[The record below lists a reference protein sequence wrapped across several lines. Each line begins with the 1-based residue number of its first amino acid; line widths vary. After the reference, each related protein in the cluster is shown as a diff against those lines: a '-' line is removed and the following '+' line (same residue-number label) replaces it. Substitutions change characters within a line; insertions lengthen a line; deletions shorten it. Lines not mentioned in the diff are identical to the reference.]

1 MTLHRLKPI
10 HALFHGLKPFLRDKE
25 GILNWVLHYILYI
38 FNILATAIGIA
49 CTISMLALYFCQT
62 HKNKTEMIQFLDHII
77 EIRQTVVRFV
87 LKQKGLQGVK

>member
-1 MTLHRLKPI
+1 M
-10 HALFHGLKPFLRDKE
+10 KPFLRDKE
-25 GILNWVLHYILYI
+25 GILNWVLHYI